1 MLVVIDTNIFIS
13 YLLVPA
19 SQPAKIVALWQS
31 GKFDVLTAQPQIDE
45 LMRVTRYPKI
55 KERISTVLAGRFVN
69 ELRDL
74 SIIVDDLPFVDVS
87 PDPYDN
93 YLFSISSGGRM
104 LSGKIELD
112 INADSIR
119 LIANAVIFYNATL
132 LSELYQHYQSVDPE
146 MAK

>member
-19 SQPAKIVALWQS
+19 SQPAKIVALWQG

-55 KERISTVLAGRFVN
+55 KERISTVLAGRFIN

-74 SIIVDDLPFVDVS
+74 SIMVDNLPFVDVS

-93 YLFSISSGGRM
+93 YLLSICSGG
-104 LSGKIELD
+104 L
-112 INADSIR
+112 ADY
-119 LIANAVIFYNATL
+119 LVTGDKQDL
-132 LSELYQHYQSVDPE
+132 LAIKKFEGTAIVSVADFL
-146 MAK
+146 KQTRF

>member
-55 KERISTVLAGRFVN
+55 KERI
-69 ELRDL
+69 L
-74 SIIVDDLPFVDVS
+74 SAVK
-87 PDPYDN
+87 
-93 YLFSISSGGRM
+93 FS
-104 LSGKIELD
+104 
-112 INADSIR
+112 
-119 LIANAVIFYNATL
+119 VIFH
-132 LSELYQHYQSVDPE
+132 QQSFYTQGFQEYKKP
-146 MAK
+146 KL